1 MPKVK
6 IDGEFFNA
14 EKGELLSNI
23 LIKAKKAT
31 PHPCGGMGVCK
42 KCTVFVNGKKELS
55 CQYKITDDAVVE
67 LLDEGSFLE
76 AALKKDGHVTENVCF
91 CLDIGTT
98 TLALALVSQD
108 EKKIID
114 VKTAPNPQRKFGAD
128 VISRIAF
135 CKENGVEKLQEPLI
149 EAVNSLLSAYNVNTA
164 RDLFV
169 AGNTTMLHT
178 FFGVDC
184 TCLGTFPYT
193 PKFLESKTEQA
204 EALGIACVERVISL
218 PCISAFIG
226 ADIVAGLNLI
236 KKEKTKKFSLLL
248 DLGTNAEIVLFSEN
262 KFYCTSAAAGP
273 CFEGV
278 NISQGMGATNGAIY
292 SYKDGVASVIGNTV
306 AKGICGTGLID
317 VIAELLKKGVIDET
331 GFLEA
336 EEEEIANGVFIE
348 RNDVRQYQLAKSAV
362 YSAISVLLNTE
373 NISFD
378 DIEALYVS
386 GGFSAKL
393 NMENAAFT
401 GLLPQE
407 LKEKCVF
414 LNNSSLLGTV
424 RYACEGGTLESF
436 VKKAECA
443 DLSAS
448 ELFSKEFLKNMNFQH
463 QKQKGKMYEKSK
475 ENN

>member
-6 IDGEFFNA
+6 IGNEVFVAKQGEY
-14 EKGELLSNI
+14 LSNA
-23 LIKAKKAT
+23 LINAKKT
-31 PHPCGGMGVCK
+31 VPHPCGGMGICK
-42 KCTVFVNGKKELS
+42 KCTVLVNGKKELS
-55 CQYKITDDAVVE
+55 CQYKITEDVVVE
-67 LLDEGSFLE
+67 LLDEGCFLE
-76 AALKKDGHVTENVCF
+76 AALKKDGHLTENVSF

-128 VISRIAF
+128 VISRIAY
-135 CKENGVEKLQEPLI
+135 CKENGVQNLQECLV
-149 EAVNSLLSAYNVNTA
+149 EAVNSLISSFNLNTV

-184 TCLGTFPYT
+184 SSLGTFPYT
-193 PKFLESKTEQA
+193 PGFVDSKTEQA

-236 KKEKTKKFSLLL
+236 KKEKTKKYSLLL

-317 VIAELLKKGVIDET
+317 IIAELLKKGEIDES

-336 EEEEIANGVFIE
+336 EEVEIANGVFIE

-362 YSAISVLLNTE
+362 YSAIKVLADTVKLSLE
-373 NISFD
+373 
-378 DIEALYVS
+378 DIEELYVS

-393 NMENAAFT
+393 NVENAAFT

-407 LKEKCVF
+407 LKGKCVF

-424 RYACEGGTLESF
+424 RYACEGGTLECF
-436 VKKAECA
+436 TKKAEYV
-443 DLSAS
+443 DLSAND
-448 ELFSKEFLKNMNFQH
+448 LFSKEFLKNMNF
-463 QKQKGKMYEKSK
+463 
-475 ENN
+475 